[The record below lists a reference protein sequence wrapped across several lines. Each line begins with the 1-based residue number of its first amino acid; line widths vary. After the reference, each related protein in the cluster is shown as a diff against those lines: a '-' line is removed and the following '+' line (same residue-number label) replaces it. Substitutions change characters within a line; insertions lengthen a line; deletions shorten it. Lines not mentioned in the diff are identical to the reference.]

1 MIATIYGCI
10 STNDESVQT
19 PKVYEYERFQEQLI
33 RRSEESRRNDAIH
46 ETLRFIEKYAERLE
60 GELGRYQILS
70 GESTEEMRH
79 NTFAIQKFSVDE
91 QYKFTHD
98 GKEWHNDAK

>member
-1 MIATIYGCI
+1 MIATIYGCVLK
-10 STNDESVQT
+10 NDESVQA
-19 PKVYEYERFQEQLI
+19 PKDYEFNSTQEQLI
-33 RRSEESRRNDAIH
+33 RRIEEIRRNNAIH

-70 GESTEEMRH
+70 GKSTEEMRH

-91 QYKFTHD
+91 QYKLTHD
-98 GKEWHNDAK
+98 GKECHNDTK